1 MGDNEALKDLRREIE
16 KKRKEVNRLKR
27 ENRHLEKQRR
37 NIENEIENVE
47 DRNKNLEDRNKS
59 LKEKLKDVEKKKGEL
74 EKTNRMLEK
83 QIAQLIGSAPLL
95 AASDRTAEAGGIPSS
110 KVYYRRNRT
119 EGEKKPTG
127 GQLGHPGHARKR
139 PIPNAPPLIVIPE
152 KCLGCN
158 NPVCLNPIE
167 SAEQRRTITDIP
179 VPSELVYEVVYQR
192 GWCPVKGK
200 LVRGS
205 VPWLP
210 PNQEFGPFVAC
221 WISYERM
228 LGLSIEKVQSNLLE
242 TFGMKMSVAIV
253 LKLEKWVADSLKGE
267 YEKVHQEILKAKALG
282 GDETKMRINGMNGW
296 MWVFTSVMAVYYRI
310 APTRGHTV
318 PIEVLK
324 GYRGGLTRDAWKP
337 YDFLEEV
344 IHQLDL
350 LHGNRWLERGEVLH
364 RIEPRRLLSSKPAKL
379 IGPGRP
385 PSEYIEFCDG
395 IRKILKDAVLFGE
408 RQPVPTEQ
416 ERKLAYDHF
425 MRSMVQ
431 FLGRNW
437 TDKDAVRIAKE
448 LYRRRE
454 MLFQFVIHPEISWH
468 NNDAERAI
476 RQGVLHRK
484 ISGGRRTWTGAGVL
498 EVLLSISE
506 TAKKQGA
513 RIIETFQNALNA
525 SPTLLPTS

>member
-1 MGDNEALKDLRREIE
+1 MPDDKIYISRRKHEEVQKENERLRQENERLKEEKQKFENKERELKDQKRELEEE
-16 KKRKEVNRLKR
+16 KKE
-27 ENRHLEKQRR
+27 LEKK
-37 NIENEIENVE
+37 
-47 DRNKNLEDRNKS
+47 NKNLED
-59 LKEKLKDVEKKKGEL
+59 
-74 EKTNRMLEK
+74 
-83 QIAQLIGSAPLL
+83 QLARVLGSAPFL
-95 AASDRTAEAGGIPSS
+95 AASEKTAEAGGMPTS
-110 KVYYRRNRT
+110 KIFYRRNRT

-127 GQLGHPGHARKR
+127 GQFGHPGHARKK

-152 KCLGCN
+152 KCPGCK
-158 NPVCLNPIE
+158 NPVCLNPIK

-205 VPWLP
+205 VPWLL

-242 TFGMKMSVAIV
+242 TFGMKMSEAVV

-267 YEKVHQEILKAKALG
+267 YEKVRQEILKAKALG
-282 GDETKMRINGMNGW
+282 GDETKLRINGMNGW

-318 PIEVLK
+318 PKEVLK
-324 GYRGGLTRDAWKP
+324 GYKGGLTRDAWKP
-337 YDFLEEV
+337 YDFLEDV

-364 RIEPRRLLSSKPAKL
+364 RIEPRSLLSSKSAKL

-385 PSEYIEFCDG
+385 PSEYNEFCDG
-395 IRKILKDAVLFGE
+395 IRKILKESVLFGE
-408 RQPVPTEQ
+408 RQPVPTAK

-437 TDKDAVRIAKE
+437 TDKDAVRITKE
-448 LYRRRE
+448 LYRRRD

-484 ISGGRRTWTGAGVL
+484 ISGGRRTWAGAGVL
-498 EVLLSISE
+498 EILLSISE
-506 TAKKQGA
+506 TAKKKGA
-513 RIIETFQNALNA
+513 RIIETFQNALSVN
-525 SPTLLPTS
+525 PKLLSTS